1 MHFSTLE
8 FGFLT
13 IPEKLTL
20 RTVRGQL
27 SFAVGNTRALGSAV
41 EGPRHIDSY
50 LDGVIEEL

>member
-1 MHFSTLE
+1 MHFYAIE

-20 RTVRGQL
+20 HVVRGQL

-41 EGPRHIDSY
+41 EGPRNF
-50 LDGVIEEL
+50 